1 MINIITLIP
10 SSREAIVRH
19 GAFVAELVANYA
31 GQRMFWDA
39 LDHAATAVPHMDA
52 SSEEKLFAADLID
65 EAAMMLM
72 VAAELLR
79 KEAGK

>member
-10 SSREAIVRH
+10 SLRGAIVRH
-19 GAFVAELVANYA
+19 GAYVADLVTTHI

-52 SSEEKLFAADLID
+52 SPEEKLFAADLID